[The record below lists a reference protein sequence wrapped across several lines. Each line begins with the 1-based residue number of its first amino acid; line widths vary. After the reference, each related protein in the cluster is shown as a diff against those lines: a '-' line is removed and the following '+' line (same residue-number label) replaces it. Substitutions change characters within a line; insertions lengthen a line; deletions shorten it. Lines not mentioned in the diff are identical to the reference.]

1 MPARLSAT
9 VLDTPDP
16 RGLAAFYGELLG
28 WRVEED
34 SAEWVVLRPP
44 GGGIGLSFQHESQH
58 VRPTWPAE
66 EDEQHMQLHL
76 DIEVDDLETEVD
88 RAVRLGASVAD
99 VQPQQHVRVLLDP
112 AGHPFCMFAV
122 ES

>member
-9 VLDTPDP
+9 VPDTPDP
-16 RGLAAFYGELLG
+16 QGLAAFYGELLG
-28 WRVEED
+28 WRAEQD
-34 SAEWVVLRPP
+34 SSGWVVLRPP
-44 GGGIGLSFQHESQH
+44 GGGVGLSFQLESQH

-66 EDEQHMQLHL
+66 EDDQRMQLHL
-76 DIEVDDLETEVD
+76 DIEVDDRRTKVD

-112 AGHPFCMFAV
+112 AGHPFCMFAN

>member
-1 MPARLSAT
+1 MPAQLSST

-16 RGLAAFYGELLG
+16 RGLATFYRELLG
-28 WRVEED
+28 WRAVED
-34 SAEWVVLRPP
+34 SSEWVVLRPP
-44 GGGIGLSFQHESQH
+44 EGGVGLSFQLEPQH

-66 EDEQHMQLHL
+66 EGEQRMQLHL
-76 DIEVDDLETEVD
+76 DIEVDDLATEVD

-112 AGHPFCMFAV
+112 AGHPFCMFV
-122 ES
+122 EGS

>member
-16 RGLAAFYGELLG
+16 RALAAFYAELLG
-28 WRVEED
+28 WRTVED
-34 SAEWVVLRPP
+34 SAEWVVLRPDH
-44 GGGIGLSFQHESQH
+44 GAVGLSFQRESGH

-66 EDEQHMQLHL
+66 QDTQRMQLHL
-76 DIEVDDLETEVD
+76 DIEVDDLATEVD

-99 VQPQQHVRVLLDP
+99 FQPQEHVRVLLDP
-112 AGHPFCMFAV
+112 AGHPFCLFV
-122 ES
+122 DGS